1 MAIEFTNHTATPVG
15 LWDTS
20 NVYHVVA
27 PYGGT
32 VTLEPSESAQETIDI
47 LVAAGAG
54 ATIDV
59 EPPENTELPSIT
71 GTARVGETLTGDDGE
86 WSGTPE
92 PVLTRQWLADDDPI
106 EGATGTTYEPV
117 EGDIGKVITLS
128 VTATNSAGSDTAVSA
143 PTAAVT
149 AALAAP
155 VNTEA
160 PAVSGDAEI
169 GETLTT
175 TDGTWTGNP
184 EPTYAYQWQVS
195 DDGIDGWADIEG
207 ETSNEYTVIAD
218 DEGKYI
224 MCVVTATNSE
234 GSDSAE
240 SNVIGPIVDPEA

>member
-15 LWDTS
+15 LWDTD

-47 LVAAGAG
+47 LVAAGDG

-86 WSGTPE
+86 WSGTPA
-92 PVLTRQWLADDDPI
+92 PVLSRQWLADGEPI
-106 EGATGTTYEPV
+106 EDATDTTYEPV
-117 EGDIGKVITLS
+117 EDDIGKVITLS

-155 VNTEA
+155 VNTA
-160 PAVSGDAEI
+160 PPVITGDAEI

-184 EPTYAYQWQVS
+184 EPTYTYQWQRSS
-195 DDGIDGWADIEG
+195 DGENDWTAIEG
-207 ETSNEYTVIAD
+207 ATGATHTLVED
-218 DEGKYI
+218 DKDQYI
-224 MCVVTATNSE
+224 RCIVTGTNSE
-234 GSDSAE
+234 GSDSAN